1 MTMFLT
7 PFFWAAF
14 KKRWRASQKDQGI
27 CFPSRHLHEFRKV
40 RHLVMTTGKKDHMP
54 FLEGFKGLQNQYS
67 LPWSRYN
74 TARP

>member
-7 PFFWAAF
+7 PFFGPLLKTLASL
-14 KKRWRASQKDQGI
+14 SQKDQGI

-54 FLEGFKGLQNQYS
+54 FLEGFNGLHSRISIRCLES
-67 LPWSRYN
+67 L
-74 TARP
+74 